1 MHSSF
6 ISVIIGNTSE
16 LRRIFYVQEFGLGF
30 IEVFM
35 RIKLFSTAIL
45 AVLLFNVAA
54 FSVGDARSARLKK
67 AEVSRLVAMLPASDG
82 VVVFDS
88 KRFVNNA
95 LPQILSSNQTMLTE
109 VMAKI
114 AEMEATTGI
123 DLKKFDQLAVGVAIK
138 KVSAKEFDY
147 EPVALAN
154 GDINSG
160 ALISVAKLASKG
172 TYREEKIGDKTVYI
186 FAAKD
191 LIQKNAK
198 PANSKIADM
207 LDKGLKGMTKDVAV
221 AALDRNTLAIG
232 SVPRI
237 RQTIAGGT
245 KIGADVTSLL
255 SSKET
260 SVMSFAMKS
269 PGGMSVLLPL
279 DNDELGANIDA
290 IDFLAGSMD
299 VAATGTTVAVTART
313 KKAEQAQ
320 GLKDTLDGLKMVGG
334 AVFGG
339 SKRPDQQIYG
349 RLIKN
354 AKVDLRGNDVSLDL
368 TITQADIDGLIG
380 GIK

>member
-1 MHSSF
+1 
-6 ISVIIGNTSE
+6 
-16 LRRIFYVQEFGLGF
+16 
-30 IEVFM
+30 M
-35 RIKLFSTAIL
+35 RIRLFSTAIL

-54 FSVGDARSARLKK
+54 FSVGDARSARMKK
-67 AEVSRLVAMLPASDG
+67 AEVSRLVSMLPASDG

-88 KRFVNNA
+88 KRFVNSA
-95 LPQILSSNQTMLTE
+95 LPQIMSSNPTMLGE
-109 VMAKI
+109 VMSKI

-123 DLKKFDQLAVGVAIK
+123 DLKKFEQLAVGVAIK
-138 KVSAKEFDY
+138 KVSPKEYDF

-154 GDINSG
+154 GDINAG
-160 ALISVAKLASKG
+160 ALIAVAKMASKG
-172 TYREEKIGDKTVYI
+172 TYREEKIGDKTAYI

-191 LIQKNAK
+191 LVQKTAK
-198 PANSKIADM
+198 PSNSKVADM

-221 AALDRNTLAIG
+221 VALDQKTIAIG

-237 RQTIAGGT
+237 RQTVAGGT

-255 SSKET
+255 STRET

-269 PGGMSVLLPL
+269 PGGMSALLPL
-279 DNDELGANIDA
+279 DNDELGANVDSIDY
-290 IDFLAGSMD
+290 LAGSMD
-299 VAATGTTVAVTART
+299 VAAAGTTVGVVART
-313 KKAEQAQ
+313 KKTEQAQ

-368 TITQADIDGLIG
+368 TISQSDIDGLIG